1 MQDASRTLACSP
13 HPPRRELAGHSR
25 SSTIEL
31 ADLTLTEQAAALR
44 RADCSSRD
52 IVDAHLARIDR
63 LDGRLHAFVDVYAAE
78 ARVLADAADIARR
91 AGMPL
96 GPLHGLP
103 VAVKDL
109 CDIAGRVGTVGSKM
123 WASRIGTATSA
134 TVERLLGAGM
144 IPLGK
149 THMVEFAFGGWG
161 SNPLMGA
168 PWNPWDLACHR
179 VPGGSSSGSA
189 VAVAAGMA
197 PVGIG
202 SDTGGS
208 VRIPC
213 AFTGLVGLK
222 PTFGRI
228 SLHGT
233 GLLSWTLDS
242 IGPMGRSVDD
252 CAEMLRVLA
261 GADARDPT
269 TLDPPALDLSTPL
282 RAERLTG
289 LRIALPDAA
298 QLPPFM
304 HPAVT
309 AAWQDTASRLEGLGA
324 SIVPVQLPEWYFE
337 LSKPAGM
344 IIASE
349 AHALHRA
356 YIDDSTQAI
365 GDAVRARVLA
375 ARSFEAG
382 AYADTLRVM
391 AERRRFFAAWFDRYD
406 AILLP
411 TAAVPAPPLDAVE
424 ESSPIPGYLT
434 RPANY
439 LGLCALAMPAGLHD
453 GLPVGIQIIGK
464 PYAEHTVLAIGKALQ
479 EQSRHHLLRPDLSA
493 ASAPHG

>member
-1 MQDASRTLACSP
+1 M
-13 HPPRRELAGHSR
+13 EL
-25 SSTIEL
+25 T
-31 ADLTLTEQAAALR
+31 DLTLTEQAEALR
-44 RADCSSRD
+44 CGHCSSRAL
-52 IVDAHLARIDR
+52 IDAHLARIER
-63 LDGRLHAFVDVYAAE
+63 FGGQLHAYVDIYAAE
-78 ARVLADAADIARR
+78 ARALADAADIARR

-109 CDIAGRVGTVGSKM
+109 CDITGRVGTVGSKM
-123 WASRIGTATSA
+123 WASRIGTTTSA
-134 TVERLLGAGM
+134 TVDRLLGAGM

-149 THMVEFAFGGWG
+149 TQMVEFAFGGWG
-161 SNPLMGA
+161 TNPLMGT
-168 PWNPWDLACHR
+168 PWNPWDLACQR
-179 VPGGSSSGSA
+179 APGGSSSGTA

-213 AFTGLVGLK
+213 AFNGLVGLK
-222 PTFGRI
+222 VTFGRI

-252 CAEMLRVLA
+252 CAEMLRVLV
-261 GADARDPT
+261 GSDARDST
-269 TLDPPALDLSTPL
+269 TASQPALDLSTPL
-282 RAERLTG
+282 RAEHLAG
-289 LRIALPDAA
+289 LRIALPDAE

-309 AAWQDTASRLEGLGA
+309 AAWQDTARQLEGLGA
-324 SIVPVQLPEWYFE
+324 TIVPVRLPDWYFD
-337 LSKPAGM
+337 LSKPAGI

-349 AHALHRA
+349 AYALHRA
-356 YIDDSTQAI
+356 YINDTTQAI

-375 ARSFEAG
+375 ARDFEPG
-382 AYADTLRVM
+382 AYAETLRVM
-391 AERRRFFAAWFDRYD
+391 AERRRFFASWFDRYD

-411 TAAVPAPPLDAVE
+411 TVAVPAPPIDSIE
-424 ESSPIPGYLT
+424 EMSPIPGHLT
-434 RPANY
+434 RPVNY

-453 GLPVGIQIIGK
+453 GLPVGMQIIGK
-464 PYAEHTVLAIGKALQ
+464 PYAESMVLAIGKALQ
-479 EQSRHHLLRPDLSA
+479 EETRHHLLRPGLSTPT
-493 ASAPHG
+493 APHD

>member
-1 MQDASRTLACSP
+1 M
-13 HPPRRELAGHSR
+13 
-25 SSTIEL
+25 EL
-31 ADLTLTEQAAALR
+31 ADLTLTEQAEALR
-44 RADCSSRD
+44 RAHCSSRD
-52 IVDAHLARIDR
+52 LIDAHLARIER
-63 LDGRLHAFVDVYAAE
+63 FGGQLRAYVDVYAAE
-78 ARVLADAADIARR
+78 ARSLADAADIARR

-109 CDIAGRVGTVGSKM
+109 CDITGRVGTVGSKM
-123 WASRIGTATSA
+123 WASRIGTTTSA

-149 THMVEFAFGGWG
+149 TQMVEFAFGGWG
-161 SNPLMGA
+161 TNPLMGT

-179 VPGGSSSGSA
+179 VPGGSSSGTA

-197 PVGIG
+197 PIGIG

-222 PTFGRI
+222 VTFGRI

-252 CAEMLRVLA
+252 CAEMLRVLV
-261 GADARDPT
+261 GSDARDAT
-269 TLDPPALDLSTPL
+269 TADQPALDLSTPL

-289 LRIALPDAA
+289 LRIALPDAG

-309 AAWQDTASRLEGLGA
+309 AAWQDTARQLEGLGA
-324 SIVPVQLPEWYFE
+324 TIVPVRLPDWYFD
-337 LSKPAGM
+337 LSKPAG
-344 IIASE
+344 IVIASE
-349 AHALHRA
+349 AYALHRA
-356 YIDDSTQAI
+356 YINDTTQAI
-365 GDAVRARVLA
+365 GDAVRSRVLA
-375 ARSFEAG
+375 ARDFEPG
-382 AYADTLRVM
+382 AYAETLRVM

-411 TAAVPAPPLDAVE
+411 TVAVPAPPIDSIE
-424 ESSPIPGYLT
+424 ETSPIPGHLT
-434 RPANY
+434 RPVNY

-453 GLPVGIQIIGK
+453 GLPIGMQIIGK
-464 PYAEHTVLAIGKALQ
+464 PYAEPMVLAIGKALQ
-479 EQSRHHLLRPDLSA
+479 EETRHHLLRPALSTDTV
-493 ASAPHG
+493 PHD

>member
-1 MQDASRTLACSP
+1 M
-13 HPPRRELAGHSR
+13 
-25 SSTIEL
+25 EL
-31 ADLTLTEQAAALR
+31 ADLTLTEQAEALR
-44 RADCSSRD
+44 RAHCSSRD
-52 IVDAHLARIDR
+52 LIDAHLARIER
-63 LDGRLHAFVDVYAAE
+63 FGGQLNAYVDVYAAE
-78 ARVLADAADIARR
+78 ARALADAADHARR

-109 CDIAGRVGTVGSKM
+109 CDITGRVGTVGSKM
-123 WASRIGTATSA
+123 WASRLGTTTSA
-134 TVERLLGAGM
+134 TVDRLLGAGM

-149 THMVEFAFGGWG
+149 TQMVEFAFGGWG
-161 SNPLMGA
+161 TNPLMGA

-179 VPGGSSSGSA
+179 VPGGSSSGTA

-222 PTFGRI
+222 VTFGRI

-242 IGPMGRSVDD
+242 IGPMGRSVED
-252 CAEMLRVLA
+252 CAELLRVLV
-261 GADARDPT
+261 GSDARDST
-269 TLDPPALDLSTPL
+269 TASQPALDLSTPL

-289 LRIALPDAA
+289 LRIALPDAG

-309 AAWQDTASRLEGLGA
+309 AAWQDTARQLEGLGA
-324 SIVPVQLPEWYFE
+324 TIVPVRLPDWYFD
-337 LSKPAGM
+337 LSKPAGI

-349 AHALHRA
+349 AYALHRA
-356 YIDDSTQAI
+356 YINDTTQAI

-375 ARSFEAG
+375 ARDVEPG
-382 AYADTLRVM
+382 GYAETLRLM
-391 AERRRFFAAWFDRYD
+391 AERRRFFAAWFDRHD

-411 TAAVPAPPLDAVE
+411 TVAVPAPPIDAIE
-424 ESSPIPGYLT
+424 ETSPIPGHLT
-434 RPANY
+434 RPVNY

-453 GLPVGIQIIGK
+453 GLPIGVQIIGK
-464 PYAEHTVLAIGKALQ
+464 PYAEPLVLAIGKALQ
-479 EQSRHHLLRPDLSA
+479 EETRHHLLRPDLGRPDRQSQ
-493 ASAPHG
+493 G

>member
-1 MQDASRTLACSP
+1 M
-13 HPPRRELAGHSR
+13 H
-25 SSTIEL
+25 L
-31 ADLTLTEQAAALR
+31 ADLTLTEQAEALR
-44 RADCSSRD
+44 RAQCSSRD
-52 IVDAHLARIDR
+52 LVDAHLARIDQF
-63 LDGRLHAFVDVYAAE
+63 DGQLHAYVEVYAAQ
-78 ARVLADAADIARR
+78 ARALADAADTARR

-109 CDIAGRVGTVGSKM
+109 CDITGRVGTVGSKM
-123 WASRIGTATSA
+123 WAARIGTTTSA
-134 TVERLLGAGM
+134 TVDRLLGAGM

-149 THMVEFAFGGWG
+149 TQMVEFAFGGWG
-161 SNPLMGA
+161 TNPLMGT
-168 PWNPWDLACHR
+168 PWNPWDMACHR
-179 VPGGSSSGSA
+179 VPGGSSSGTA

-222 PTFGRI
+222 VTFGRI

-233 GLLSWTLDS
+233 GLLSWTLDT

-261 GADARDPT
+261 GPDARDAAT
-269 TLDPPALDLSTPL
+269 RDQPALDLSLPL
-282 RAERLTG
+282 RAERLAG

-309 AAWQDTASRLEGLGA
+309 AAWQATAHQLEGLGA
-324 SIVPVQLPEWYFE
+324 TIVAVRLPDWFFD
-337 LSKPAGM
+337 LSKPAGV

-349 AHALHRA
+349 AYALHRA
-356 YIDDSTQAI
+356 HINDTTQAI
-365 GDAVRARVLA
+365 GDAVRARVRA
-375 ARSFEAG
+375 AREFEPA
-382 AYADTLRVM
+382 AYAETLRLM

-411 TAAVPAPPLDAVE
+411 TVAVPAPPIAAIE
-424 ESSPIPGYLT
+424 ESAPIPGHLT
-434 RPANY
+434 RPVNY
-439 LGLCALAMPAGLHD
+439 LGLCALALPAGLHD
-453 GLPVGIQIIGK
+453 GLPVGVQIIGK
-464 PYAEHTVLAIGKALQ
+464 PHAEPTLLAIGKALQ
-479 EQSRHHLLRPDLSA
+479 EQTRHHTLRPGLPT
-493 ASAPHG
+493 ASAPQA

>member
-1 MQDASRTLACSP
+1 LRACDARSN
-13 HPPRRELAGHSR
+13 AGLPAHTR

-31 ADLTLTEQAAALR
+31 ADLTLTEQADALR
-44 RADCSSRD
+44 RAQCSSRD
-52 IVDAHLARIDR
+52 LIEAHLARIDR
-63 LDGRLHAFVDVYAAE
+63 YGGQLHAYVDVYATE
-78 ARVLADAADIARR
+78 ARVLADAADTARR

-123 WASRIGTATSA
+123 WASRIGTGTSA

-149 THMVEFAFGGWG
+149 TQMVEFAFGGWG
-161 SNPLMGA
+161 TNPLMGT

-179 VPGGSSSGSA
+179 VPGGSSSGTA

-222 PTFGRI
+222 VTFGRI

-252 CAEMLRVLA
+252 CAALLRVLV
-261 GADARDPT
+261 GSDARDAT
-269 TLDPPALDLSTPL
+269 TAGQPALDLSTPL
-282 RAERLTG
+282 RAERLAG
-289 LRIALPDAA
+289 LRIALPDAG

-309 AAWQDTASRLEGLGA
+309 AAWQDSARRLEALGA
-324 SIVPVQLPEWYFE
+324 AVVPVRLPDWYFD

-344 IIASE
+344 VIASE
-349 AHALHRA
+349 AYALHRA
-356 YIDDSTQAI
+356 YINDATQAI

-375 ARSFEAG
+375 ARDFEPG
-382 AYADTLRVM
+382 AYAETLRVM

-411 TAAVPAPPLDAVE
+411 TVAVPAPPVDSIE
-424 ESSPIPGYLT
+424 ETSPIPGHLT

-453 GLPVGIQIIGK
+453 GLPVGVQIVGK
-464 PYAEHTVLAIGKALQ
+464 PCAESTLLTIGKALQ
-479 EQSRHHLLRPDLSA
+479 EDTRHHLLRPDLSA
-493 ASAPHG
+493 ATAPKP

>member
-1 MQDASRTLACSP
+1 MK
-13 HPPRRELAGHSR
+13 
-25 SSTIEL
+25 L
-31 ADLTLTEQAAALR
+31 ADLTLTEQAEALR
-44 RADCSSRD
+44 RAHCSSRD
-52 IVDAHLARIDR
+52 LIDAHLARIDR
-63 LDGRLHAFVDVYAAE
+63 FGGQLNAYVDVYAAA
-78 ARVLADAADIARR
+78 ARALADAADIARR
-91 AGMPL
+91 AGMPM

-109 CDIAGRVGTVGSKM
+109 CDITGRVGTVGSKM
-123 WASRIGTATSA
+123 WASRIGTTTSA
-134 TVERLLGAGM
+134 TVDRLLGAGM

-149 THMVEFAFGGWG
+149 TQMVEFAFGGWG
-161 SNPLMGA
+161 TNPLMGT

-179 VPGGSSSGSA
+179 VPGGSSSGTA

-222 PTFGRI
+222 VTFGRI

-252 CAEMLRVLA
+252 CAEMLRVLV
-261 GADARDPT
+261 GSDVRDST
-269 TLDPPALDLSTPL
+269 STEQPALDLSTPL
-282 RAERLTG
+282 RAERLAG
-289 LRIALPDAA
+289 LRIALPDAG

-309 AAWQDTASRLEGLGA
+309 AAWLDTARQLEGLGA
-324 SIVPVQLPEWYFE
+324 TIVPVRLPDWYFE
-337 LSKPAGM
+337 LSKPAGI

-349 AHALHRA
+349 AYALHRA
-356 YIDDSTQAI
+356 YINDTTQAI

-375 ARSFEAG
+375 GQDFEPG
-382 AYADTLRVM
+382 AYAEALRM
-391 AERRRFFAAWFDRYD
+391 MEERRRFFASWFDRYD

-411 TAAVPAPPLDAVE
+411 TVAVPAPPIDSIE
-424 ESSPIPGYLT
+424 ETSPIPGHLT
-434 RPANY
+434 RPVNY

-453 GLPVGIQIIGK
+453 GLPVGMQIIGK
-464 PYAEHTVLAIGKALQ
+464 PYAEPMVLAIGKALQ
-479 EQSRHHLLRPDLSA
+479 EETRHHFLRPDLSTA
-493 ASAPHG
+493 TAPHD

>member
-1 MQDASRTLACSP
+1 M
-13 HPPRRELAGHSR
+13 
-25 SSTIEL
+25 EL
-31 ADLTLTEQAAALR
+31 ADLTLTEQAEALR
-44 RADCSSRD
+44 SAHCSSRD
-52 IVDAHLARIDR
+52 LIDAHLARMER
-63 LDGRLHAFVDVYAAE
+63 FGGQLNAYVDVYAAA
-78 ARVLADAADIARR
+78 ARALADAADIARR
-91 AGMPL
+91 ARMPM

-109 CDIAGRVGTVGSKM
+109 CDITGRIGTVGSKM
-123 WASRIGTATSA
+123 WASRIGTTTSA
-134 TVERLLGAGM
+134 TVDRLLGAGM

-149 THMVEFAFGGWG
+149 TQMVEFAFGGWG
-161 SNPLMGA
+161 TNPLMGT

-179 VPGGSSSGSA
+179 VPGGSSSGTA

-222 PTFGRI
+222 VTFGRI

-252 CAEMLRVLA
+252 CAEMLRVLV
-261 GADARDPT
+261 GSDVRDST
-269 TLDPPALDLSTPL
+269 SSEQPALDLSTPL
-282 RAERLTG
+282 RAERLAG
-289 LRIALPDAA
+289 LRIALPDAG

-309 AAWQDTASRLEGLGA
+309 AAWLDTARRLEGLGA
-324 SIVPVQLPEWYFE
+324 TIVPVRLPDWYFE
-337 LSKPAGM
+337 LSKPAGI

-349 AHALHRA
+349 AYALHRA
-356 YIDDSTQAI
+356 YINDTTQAI

-375 ARSFEAG
+375 ARDFEPG
-382 AYADTLRVM
+382 AYAETLRVM
-391 AERRRFFAAWFDRYD
+391 AERRRFFASWFDRYD

-411 TAAVPAPPLDAVE
+411 TVAVPAPPIDLIE
-424 ESSPIPGYLT
+424 EASPIPGHLT
-434 RPANY
+434 RPVNY

-453 GLPVGIQIIGK
+453 GLPVGVQIIGK
-464 PYAEHTVLAIGKALQ
+464 PYAEPMVLAIGKALQ
-479 EQSRHHLLRPDLSA
+479 EETRHHLLRPDLSTA
-493 ASAPHG
+493 IPPHD

>member
-1 MQDASRTLACSP
+1 M
-13 HPPRRELAGHSR
+13 
-25 SSTIEL
+25 EL
-31 ADLTLTEQAAALR
+31 ADLTLTEQAEALR
-44 RADCSSRD
+44 RAQCSSRD
-52 IVDAHLARIDR
+52 LIEAHLARMDR
-63 LDGRLHAFVDVYAAE
+63 LDGQLHAYVDVYAAE
-78 ARVLADAADIARR
+78 ARALADAADIARR

-103 VAVKDL
+103 VAIKDL
-109 CDIAGRVGTVGSKM
+109 CDITDRVGTVGSKM
-123 WASRIGTATSA
+123 WAARLGTTTSA
-134 TVERLLGAGM
+134 TVDRLLGAGM

-149 THMVEFAFGGWG
+149 TQMVEFAFGGWG
-161 SNPLMGA
+161 TNPLMGA

-179 VPGGSSSGSA
+179 VPGGSSSGTG

-213 AFTGLVGLK
+213 AFNGLVGLK
-222 PTFGRI
+222 VTFGRI

-252 CAEMLRVLA
+252 CAEMLRVLV
-261 GADARDPT
+261 GSDARDAT
-269 TLDPPALDLSTPL
+269 TVDQPALDLSTPL
-282 RAERLTG
+282 RAERLAG
-289 LRIALPDAA
+289 LRIALPDAG

-309 AAWQDTASRLEGLGA
+309 AAWLDTARQLEGLGA
-324 SIVPVQLPEWYFE
+324 TIVPVRLPDWYFD
-337 LSKPAGM
+337 LSKPAGI

-349 AHALHRA
+349 AYALHRA
-356 YIDDSTQAI
+356 YINDTTQAI

-375 ARSFEAG
+375 ARDFEPG
-382 AYADTLRVM
+382 AYAETLRVM
-391 AERRRFFAAWFDRYD
+391 AERRRFFASWFDRYD

-411 TAAVPAPPLDAVE
+411 TVAVPAPPVDSIE
-424 ESSPIPGYLT
+424 ETSPIPGHLT
-434 RPANY
+434 RPVNY

-453 GLPVGIQIIGK
+453 GLPVGMQIIGK
-464 PYAEHTVLAIGKALQ
+464 PYAEPMVLAIGKALQ
-479 EQSRHHLLRPDLSA
+479 EETRHHLLRPDLSTA
-493 ASAPHG
+493 IPPHD

>member
-1 MQDASRTLACSP
+1 M
-13 HPPRRELAGHSR
+13 
-25 SSTIEL
+25 EL
-31 ADLTLTEQAAALR
+31 ADLTLTEQADALR
-44 RADCSSRD
+44 RAQCSSRD
-52 IVDAHLARIDR
+52 LIDAHLARMDR
-63 LDGRLHAFVDVYAAE
+63 YGGQLHAYVDVYATEARALAE
-78 ARVLADAADIARR
+78 AADLARR

-96 GPLHGLP
+96 GPLNGLP

-109 CDIAGRVGTVGSKM
+109 CDITGRVGTVGSKM
-123 WASRIGTATSA
+123 WASRIGTTTSA

-149 THMVEFAFGGWG
+149 TQMVEFAFGGWG
-161 SNPLMGA
+161 TNPLMGT

-179 VPGGSSSGSA
+179 VPGGSSSGTA

-197 PVGIG
+197 PIGIG

-222 PTFGRI
+222 VTFGRI

-261 GADARDPT
+261 GPDARDAT
-269 TLDPPALDLSTPL
+269 TADQPALDLPSPL

-309 AAWQDTASRLEGLGA
+309 AAWQDTARQLEGLGA
-324 SIVPVQLPEWYFE
+324 TIVPVRLPDWYFD
-337 LSKPAGM
+337 LSKPAGI

-349 AHALHRA
+349 AYALHRA
-356 YIDDSTQAI
+356 YINDTTQAI

-375 ARSFEAG
+375 ARDFEPG
-382 AYADTLRVM
+382 AYAETLRVM

-411 TAAVPAPPLDAVE
+411 TVAVPAPPVDSIE
-424 ESSPIPGYLT
+424 ESAPIPGHLT
-434 RPANY
+434 RPVNY

-453 GLPVGIQIIGK
+453 GLPVGVQIIGK
-464 PYAEHTVLAIGKALQ
+464 PYAEPMVLAIGKALQ
-479 EQSRHHLLRPDLSA
+479 EQTRHHLLRPALSTDTV
-493 ASAPHG
+493 PQD

>member
-1 MQDASRTLACSP
+1 M
-13 HPPRRELAGHSR
+13 H
-25 SSTIEL
+25 L
-31 ADLTLTEQAAALR
+31 ADLTLTEQAEALR
-44 RADCSSRD
+44 RGQCSSRD
-52 IVDAHLARIDR
+52 LIDTHLARIDR
-63 LDGRLHAFVDVYAAE
+63 LDGQLHAYVEVYAAQ
-78 ARVLADAADIARR
+78 ARALADAADTARR

-109 CDIAGRVGTVGSKM
+109 CDITGRTGTVGSRM
-123 WASRIGTATSA
+123 WASRIGTTTSA
-134 TVERLLGAGM
+134 TVDRLLGAGM

-149 THMVEFAFGGWG
+149 TQMVEFAFGGWG
-161 SNPLMGA
+161 TNPLMGT
-168 PWNPWDLACHR
+168 PWNPWDVARHR
-179 VPGGSSSGSA
+179 VPGGSSSGTA

-222 PTFGRI
+222 VTFGRI

-252 CAEMLRVLA
+252 CAEMLRALV
-261 GADARDPT
+261 GPDARDSA
-269 TLDPPALDLSTPL
+269 TLGQPALDLSTPL
-282 RAERLTG
+282 RAERLAG
-289 LRIALPDAA
+289 LRIALPDAT

-309 AAWQDTASRLEGLGA
+309 AAWQATARQLEGLGA
-324 SIVPVQLPEWYFE
+324 TIVPVRLPDWFFD
-337 LSKPAGM
+337 LSKPAGT

-349 AHALHRA
+349 AYALHRA
-356 YIDDSTQAI
+356 YINDTAQAI

-375 ARSFEAG
+375 AREFEPG
-382 AYADTLRVM
+382 AYAETLRLM
-391 AERRRFFAAWFDRYD
+391 AERRRLFAAWFDRYD

-411 TAAVPAPPLDAVE
+411 TVAVPAPPIDAIE
-424 ESSPIPGYLT
+424 ETSPVPGHLT
-434 RPANY
+434 RPVNY

-453 GLPVGIQIIGK
+453 DLPVGVQIIGK
-464 PYAEHTVLAIGKALQ
+464 PHAEPTVLAIGKALQ
-479 EQSRHHLLRPDLSA
+479 EETRHHLLRPGLSA
-493 ASAPHG
+493 ATAPQA